1 MRAFPRLRS
10 RERFFSRAKPRSRK
24 VFETTDEHGIT
35 RIFLRQ
41 SIFATSRPCA
51 RIFTLPTKE
60 NFVSHT
66 KRPAAKISL
75 RSHKLHVES
84 DRSVTSPVLFFFAR
98 SREAA
103 KFSESRMNTESHG
116 FFYGKVFFF
125 RVLASLR
132 ENVKSCVKSNFA

>member
-1 MRAFPRLRS
+1 VWRS
-10 RERFFSRAKPRSRK
+10 RGFGRGNVFFFRAKPLSRE
-24 VFETTDEHGIT
+24 VFGTTDEHGIT
-35 RIFLRQ
+35 RIFFTAKYF
-41 SIFATSRPCA
+41 FATSRLCV

-84 DRSVTSPVLFFFAR
+84 DRSVTSPVLFF

-103 KFSESRMNTESHG
+103 KPQSFRNHG
-116 FFYGKVFFF
+116 
-125 RVLASLR
+125 
-132 ENVKSCVKSNFA
+132 